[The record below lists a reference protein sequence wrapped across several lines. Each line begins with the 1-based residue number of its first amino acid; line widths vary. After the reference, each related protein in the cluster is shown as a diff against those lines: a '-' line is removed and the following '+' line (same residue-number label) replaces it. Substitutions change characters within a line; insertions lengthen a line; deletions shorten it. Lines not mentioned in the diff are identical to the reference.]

1 MEDVPEGKHFSFPK
15 SEERT
20 LEFWDEIDA
29 FNEQLRRTEGQPEY
43 TFYDGPPFA
52 TGLPH
57 YGHILAGTLKV
68 RLGSVACLGLIDRA
82 RVAAVADA
90 GRPTAIR
97 AGRSLSQK
105 NKKTKQKN
113 KNKTNRTSSR
123 ATPP

>member
-1 MEDVPEGKHFSFPK
+1 MEDIPEGKHFSFPK

-20 LEFWDEIDA
+20 LEFWDQIDA

-68 RLGSVACLGLIDRA
+68 REMSDDRPIGR
-82 RVAAVADA
+82 RVRALRRR
-90 GRPTAIR
+90 RPTLVAVR
-97 AGRSLSQK
+97 PLRLLTHRRFLALS
-105 NKKTKQKN
+105 KQ
-113 KNKTNRTSSR
+113 NRTSSR